1 MIEVYL
7 RETILKPLN
16 VNLYIS
22 LVGAET
28 ELNRAYEHGGQ
39 VIREA
44 GGVLF
49 WHKGGKFFIRER
61 CGESNFK
68 IFFDHGE
75 VILRK

>member
-28 ELNRAYEHGGQ
+28 ETGRMNRGGQ

-49 WHKGGKFFIRER
+49 WHKGGKFFIREV
-61 CGESNFK
+61 GGAKSYK
-68 IFFDHGE
+68 IREAFFA
-75 VILRK
+75 LCKKL